1 MQLSEQAIERGLV
14 GPTKRLIALS
24 MVIYFSAALHPIIP
38 SILSAVEG
46 PRRVAIGQTWER
58 GDFEMI
64 RWDVFP
70 PFEALSSSMVIVY
83 APTFIFCLICSVLD
97 RSEAWRINI
106 LAGMG
111 TFFLYVL
118 DDRYFWIGPIFKI
131 SGLFAIVML
140 TICILFGDSVR
151 RSTRQPD

>member
-14 GPTKRLIALS
+14 SPTKRLIALS
-24 MVIYFSAALHPIIP
+24 IVIYFAAALHPIVP

-46 PRRVAIGQTWER
+46 PRHVAIGQTWER
-58 GDFEMI
+58 GDFEAI

-70 PFEALSSSMVIVY
+70 PFDGFSSSMVIVY
-83 APTFIFCLICSVLD
+83 APTLIFCLICSVLD
-97 RSEAWRINI
+97 RSEAWRMNI
-106 LAGMG
+106 LAGVA

-118 DDRYFWIGPIFKI
+118 DDRYFWIGPLLKI
-131 SGLFAIVML
+131 VCLLAIVGL
-140 TICILFGDSVR
+140 TFCILFGDSVW